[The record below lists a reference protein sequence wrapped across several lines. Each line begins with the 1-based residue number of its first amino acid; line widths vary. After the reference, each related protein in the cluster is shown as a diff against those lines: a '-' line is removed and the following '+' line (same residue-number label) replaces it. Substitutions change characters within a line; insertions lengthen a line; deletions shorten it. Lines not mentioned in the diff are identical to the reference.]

1 MKHLHHFLP
10 FVFFIVLIVAIIKA
24 YMGKIANPKKDG
36 LLTVTLILAHTQLLL
51 GLYLLMNFISVAGI
65 HMGEAANRF
74 ITVEHPITMLIGVIL
89 ITIGKVKAKKTIA
102 AIKKPSKVIKKVTS
116 TEKKVKKPIKISK
129 NYIPKDTEKYMC
141 DKHLSFFK
149 IKLTEWKKELVKA
162 NNEALYHGSMDDNS
176 VSADIVDQASSYTD
190 KTVEMKAINRQIKLI
205 SKIDQALIRIKDKT
219 FGFCAETAEPIGIK
233 RLMARPVAHLCI
245 AAQEKHEKDEKVYAD
260 D

>member
-1 MKHLHHFLP
+1 MP
-10 FVFFIVLIVAIIKA
+10 
-24 YMGKIANPKKDG
+24 KISKSSTKK
-36 LLTVTLILAHTQLLL
+36 I
-51 GLYLLMNFISVAGI
+51 
-65 HMGEAANRF
+65 E
-74 ITVEHPITMLIGVIL
+74 
-89 ITIGKVKAKKTIA
+89 VKARKVA
-102 AIKKPSKVIKKVTS
+102 VAIKKLTKVVKKVIITKK
-116 TEKKVKKPIKISK
+116 KAKVPIKISK

-149 IKLTEWKKELVKA
+149 IKLSEWKKELVKT